1 MTEFYSA
8 RKDNDWGEK
17 TLFQMVEVYLNPD
30 NETLFDGNSDDK
42 EYLKAVN
49 SAKELLKVSKWW

>member
-1 MTEFYSA
+1 
-8 RKDNDWGEK
+8 
-17 TLFQMVEVYLNPD
+17 MVEVYLNPD